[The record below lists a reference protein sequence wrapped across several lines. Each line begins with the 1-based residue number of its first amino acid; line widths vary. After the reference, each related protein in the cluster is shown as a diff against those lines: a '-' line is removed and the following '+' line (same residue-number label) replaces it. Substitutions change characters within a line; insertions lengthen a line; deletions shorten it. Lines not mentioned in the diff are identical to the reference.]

1 MGGGGP
7 TAWNAHF
14 SYLNPLDFY
23 RWRQLKSTVYA
34 KELGDVQDLQQR
46 STGHLK

>member
-23 RWRQLKSTVYA
+23 LWKQLKSTVYA
-34 KELGDVQDLQQR
+34 KEFSNVQDLQQR
-46 STGHLK
+46 STVHLK